1 MDKISSTSFLVG
13 MLYMRRRC
21 TDIERKMAQYY
32 FSRSNIHHWTGFT
45 KFHVCCHAPLSTE
58 KQRKKNWLSPTS
70 ESFKALQDILFS
82 NSILKYL
89 SYLTKFSH
97 TGTLEVYHSLY
108 NRWLPKSIHFSFHG
122 MIARTQLAI
131 LDFNSGSNLNQAT
144 TKEGKK
150 RYNASFSKMTATW
163 SAKSIKQKKS
173 DKVLQKLIFRTEE
186 RVFKNLQ

>member
-1 MDKISSTSFLVG
+1 M
-13 MLYMRRRC
+13 
-21 TDIERKMAQYY
+21 
-32 FSRSNIHHWTGFT
+32 
-45 KFHVCCHAPLSTE
+45 CCHAPLSTE

-70 ESFKALQDILFS
+70 ESFKALQDIVFS
-82 NSILKYL
+82 NSILKDL
-89 SYLTKFSH
+89 SSLTKFSH

-150 RYNASFSKMTATW
+150 RYNTSFSKMTATW
-163 SAKSIKQKKS
+163 SAKPIKEKKS
-173 DKVLQKLIFRTEE
+173 DGVFQKLIFRTEE
-186 RVFKNLQ
+186 LVFKNLELPIPKIPTLLANFGFTPKPKKEDVITTQISRFSSKK

>member
-1 MDKISSTSFLVG
+1 M
-13 MLYMRRRC
+13 
-21 TDIERKMAQYY
+21 
-32 FSRSNIHHWTGFT
+32 
-45 KFHVCCHAPLSTE
+45 CCHASLPTE

-70 ESFKALQDILFS
+70 ESFKALQDIVS
-82 NSILKYL
+82 GNSILKDL

-97 TGTLEVYHSLY
+97 TGILEIYHSLY

-150 RYNASFSKMTATW
+150 RYNTSFSKMTATW
-163 SAKSIKQKKS
+163 SAKPIKEKKS
-173 DKVLQKLIFRTEE
+173 DEVFQKLIFRIEE
-186 RVFKNLQ
+186 LVFKNLELPIPEIPTLPANIALTPKPNKEDIITTQISRFSSKK